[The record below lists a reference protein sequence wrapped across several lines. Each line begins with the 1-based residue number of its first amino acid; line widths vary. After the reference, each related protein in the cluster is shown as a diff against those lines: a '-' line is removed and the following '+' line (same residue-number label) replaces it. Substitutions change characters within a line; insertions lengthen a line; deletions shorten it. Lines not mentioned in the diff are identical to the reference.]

1 MGSESAD
8 QAPLAWYLYGLVAE
22 PRQAYPGASGLDG
35 TPVRVLPV
43 AGLGVLAHACRPV
56 AYASADR
63 DTVLTWVQA
72 HAAVLTDAL
81 ERYRSVVP
89 FAFNTIVRGLPDG
102 EDPLDAWMA
111 DQQGAFE
118 RLLSRV
124 RDRIEFGVHLTATVP
139 PRGPQPA
146 TVLPD
151 SVPAGVAYLLQ
162 TRRPS
167 PPVWPPGW
175 QGVAATCVRGL
186 QARSEEVVARTPAQ
200 PPAAMPGA
208 SVTLLRAACL
218 VRRAAVGAFLESL
231 RSLDTPSG
239 FGIEVTGPW
248 PAYSFLDPLPR
259 QADIG

>member
-1 MGSESAD
+1 MGPESAD
-8 QAPLAWYLYGLVAE
+8 PAHPAWYLYGLVAE
-22 PRQAYPGASGLDG
+22 PRQAYPGLSGLDG
-35 TPVRVLPV
+35 AQVRVLPV
-43 AGLGVLAHACRPV
+43 GGLEVLAHACRPV

-63 DTVLTWVQA
+63 DTVLAWVQA
-72 HAAVLTDAL
+72 HAAVLADAL

-111 DQQGAFE
+111 GQQETFE
-118 RLLSRV
+118 RLLGRV
-124 RDRIEFGVHLTATVP
+124 RDRIEFGVHLTATLP

-146 TVLPD
+146 IDLPD
-151 SVPAGVAYLLQ
+151 SVPPGVAYLLQ

-167 PPVWPPGW
+167 PPVWPEGW
-175 QGVAATCVRGL
+175 QGQAAACAREL
-186 QARSEEVVARTPAQ
+186 QAHSEEVVARTPAQ
-200 PPAAMPGA
+200 PPAASPGA

-218 VRRAAVGAFLESL
+218 VRRDGAGAFLDGV

-259 QADIG
+259 QAEIG